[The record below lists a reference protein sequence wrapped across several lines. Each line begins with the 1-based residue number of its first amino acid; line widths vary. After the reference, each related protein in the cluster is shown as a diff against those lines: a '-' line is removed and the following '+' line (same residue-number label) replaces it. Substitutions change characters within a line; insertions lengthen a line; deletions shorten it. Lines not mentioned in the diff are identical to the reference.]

1 MVSGHLRIQN
11 GIYQCIIS
19 YNDNSG
25 KRKTKSVST
34 GLPAKGNK
42 KRAEEML
49 SELRRTFEPPKPSK
63 DETEFRE
70 DMLFSDFIPLWLKA
84 IEKTVKPT
92 TYSSYWNQSMKKILP
107 YFEAKQLKL
116 NEVKPSHIQNFCIHE
131 LKTIGANSVKH
142 EYVLLHK
149 MFKYAYRM
157 DLVVNNPVEKV
168 DPPKVDPFEGKP
180 FTADELEKLLAGT
193 QDSRMGLVILV
204 TAMYGL
210 RRSEVLGLRWR
221 AIDFDNN
228 LLTINH
234 TLTEVNIHGKT
245 ELHATDTTK
254 NKSSRRTL
262 PLSESIKVRLLALKA
277 QQAENRK
284 LCGNSYN
291 TDWLDYVF
299 VNEIGDIIRPS
310 YIESAY
316 PKLVKKCGLGHRR
329 FHDLRHTCA
338 TLMNQQKVP
347 LKQVQAYLGHSDIQT
362 TSNIYTH
369 LSWDD
374 KTETMAAMEKAV
386 KMPAFDGR
394 KSAWDNV
401 KTEKSS

>member
-11 GIYQCIIS
+11 GIYQCVIS
-19 YNDNSG
+19 YNDYNG
-25 KRKTKSVST
+25 KRKTKSIST
-34 GLPAKGNK
+34 GLVAKGNK

-49 SELRRTFEPPKPSK
+49 SELRRTFVPPKP
-63 DETEFRE
+63 ERGENEFRE
-70 DMLFSDFIPLWLKA
+70 DMLFSDFIPLWLSA

-92 TYSSYWNQSMKKILP
+92 TYSSYWNMAMKKILP
-107 YFEAKQLKL
+107 YFEVKKLKL
-116 NEVKPSHIQNFCIHE
+116 NEVKASHIQNFCIHE
-131 LKTIGANSVKH
+131 LKSIGANSVKH

-149 MFKYAYRM
+149 MFKYAFRM

-168 DPPKVDPFEGKP
+168 DPPKIMPFEGKP
-180 FTADELEKLLAGT
+180 FTADELQKLLDAT
-193 QDSRMGLVILV
+193 KDDRMGLVILV

-221 AIDFDNN
+221 AIDFQNN

-234 TLTEVNIHGKT
+234 TLTEVNVKGNT
-245 ELHATDTTK
+245 ELHAADSTK

-262 PLSESIKVRLLALKA
+262 PLSESVKVRLLALKA
-277 QQAENRK
+277 QQEENRK
-284 LCGNSYN
+284 LCGNAYN
-291 TDWLDYVF
+291 KDWLDYVF
-299 VNEIGDIIRPS
+299 VNEVGDIIRPS
-310 YIESAY
+310 YIESVF
-316 PKLVKKCGLGHRR
+316 PRILKKCGLEHRR

-347 LKQVQAYLGHSDIQT
+347 LKQVQVYLGHSDIQT

-374 KTETMAAMEKAV
+374 KTETLEAMEKAV
-386 KMPAFDGR
+386 KLPEFDGT
-394 KSAWDNV
+394 KSAWDSIKMP
-401 KTEKSS
+401 KTS